1 MIMNLRTAF
10 LYAASAAFLVVTA
23 LAAYCAVITA
33 VTDLASAQ
41 KLYALSAATFV
52 VSAFLKGG
60 AK

>member
-1 MIMNLRTAF
+1 MNLKAAF
-10 LYAASAAFLVVTA
+10 LYAAAAAFLVITG

-33 VTDLASAQ
+33 ITDLPAAQ

-52 VSAFLKGG
+52 VSAFLKGA